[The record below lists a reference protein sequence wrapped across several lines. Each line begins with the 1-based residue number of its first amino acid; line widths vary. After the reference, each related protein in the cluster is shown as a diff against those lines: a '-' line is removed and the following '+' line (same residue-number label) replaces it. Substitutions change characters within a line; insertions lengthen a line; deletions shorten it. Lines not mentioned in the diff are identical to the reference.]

1 MNMPQMIMG
10 AIPFLGIVF
19 SAGTQVNRIDD
30 LFNKAYSQ
38 EVEQKKADIVIGE
51 IHQKVTRIETILD
64 ERLKPT

>member
-1 MNMPQMIMG
+1 MPQMIMG
-10 AIPFLGIVF
+10 AVPLLGIVF

-38 EVEQKKADIVIGE
+38 EVEQKKTDLVIGE